1 MVTRGGESGD
11 IDVMLTGTET
21 ALDIGPI
28 LFAFLGIHTGAA
40 GLLCFFF
47 FLSQQLF
54 ARNEMRTL

>member
-40 GLLCFFF
+40 GYLFFF
-47 FLSQQLF
+47 FYLSNFLL
-54 ARNEMRTL
+54 EMK